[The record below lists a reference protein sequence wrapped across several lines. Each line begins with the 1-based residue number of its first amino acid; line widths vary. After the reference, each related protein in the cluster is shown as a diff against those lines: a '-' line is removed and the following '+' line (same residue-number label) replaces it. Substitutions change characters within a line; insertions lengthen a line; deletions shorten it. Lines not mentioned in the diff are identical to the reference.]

1 MGSIWYSCNKVSA
14 GKTSVFLSAFDR
26 LFMFNRCKVA
36 TLTNPLETPLS
47 FITIFGSSLLA
58 LTEDG
63 KRMLIWNTVDGG
75 GSSDPFHLQSLMRTE
90 MESIVLFDHD
100 FTATSILHPAT
111 YINKVLVAS
120 SQGALQ
126 LWNIKTRQEFRVN

>member
-1 MGSIWYSCNKVSA
+1 
-14 GKTSVFLSAFDR
+14 
-26 LFMFNRCKVA
+26 MFNRCKVA

>member
-1 MGSIWYSCNKVSA
+1 
-14 GKTSVFLSAFDR
+14 
-26 LFMFNRCKVA
+26 
-36 TLTNPLETPLS
+36 
-47 FITIFGSSLLA
+47 
-58 LTEDG
+58 
-63 KRMLIWNTVDGG
+63 
-75 GSSDPFHLQSLMRTE
+75 

-126 LWNIKTRQEFRVN
+126 LWNIKTRHEFRVD